1 MNQMGKWDFLYD
13 IQKVFAFDLSIKNDE
28 VKLTNR
34 NTGESIEVF
43 EEEYSSADSETD
55 SFIEYTVCFST
66 QHRHFEDLSN
76 VKQYIIQLLN
86 DEVLPIEFFLH
97 GERRF
102 GGEIKITD
110 YDGLTID
117 FLANHYGYSVEYISQ
132 FEYEIHSWSGQYN
145 TERRRIE

>member
-1 MNQMGKWDFLYD
+1 MGKWDFLYD

-34 NTGESIEVF
+34 STGESIEVF

-76 VKQYIIQLLN
+76 VEQYIIQVMN

-97 GERRF
+97 RERRF
-102 GGEIKITD
+102 GGEIKRVD
-110 YDGLTID
+110 YDGLTKD
-117 FLANHYGYSVEYISQ
+117 HLAGLFGYSAEYMSG
-132 FEYEIHSWSGQYN
+132 FEYEIHSWSGRYN
-145 TERRRIE
+145 TKRRRIE